1 MNQKY
6 HQKYHV
12 EHLIICHLKWMQAFL
27 FFYFFFFLG
36 YTVYFS
42 QPVYEWLTDSHI
54 RTLMKRKNLTLAHLL
69 IYGIRLPSLQC
80 EATAGL
86 MWAIKASVRPSQ
98 SKTSEGCYAEMTLK
112 QSEFWKID
120 SIKWRK
126 IHAEARA
133 VLYINNGWIQKE
145 PTYVFVKGKHLA

>member
-1 MNQKY
+1 MSCSWIKN
-6 HQKYHV
+6 
-12 EHLIICHLKWMQAFL
+12 IICWTSNNLPPEMNASWL
-27 FFYFFFFLG
+27 FFFFLSRL
-36 YTVYFS
+36 YCLPFS
-42 QPVYEWLTDSHI
+42 ASVWMVDSHT

-69 IYGIRLPSLQC
+69 IYGIRLPSLHC

-86 MWAIKASVRPSQ
+86 TWAIKASVRPSQ